1 METQK
6 QVKQRNSPDAFVEF
20 FKGLDENYQKYLINE
35 MKKKPPDRYRESVQA
50 DSAGLAGG
58 PKSR

>member
-6 QVKQRNSPDAFVEF
+6 QVKQRNSQDAFMEF

-35 MKKKPPDRYRESVQA
+35 MHKKPPDGQREPAQA
-50 DSAGLAGG
+50 DSAGLVGG
-58 PKSR
+58 LKSR

>member
-6 QVKQRNSPDAFVEF
+6 QVKQRNSQDAFMEF

-35 MKKKPPDRYRESVQA
+35 MKKKPPDKQQAAAQA
-50 DSAGLAGG
+50 DSAGLVSG

>member
-6 QVKQRNSPDAFVEF
+6 QVKQRNSQDTFMEF
-20 FKGLDENYQKYLINE
+20 FKGLDKNYQKYLINE
-35 MKKKPPDRYRESVQA
+35 MQKKPPDKQQEAAQA
-50 DSAGLAGG
+50 DSAGLVGG